1 MDHAGSLAP
10 AASTVTGLGDSG
22 QISQTKRV
30 GGQRVGWRGRP
41 NIQPKARMLSPPYRS
56 ATACDPTDLTDPT
69 DRSDQFAAAG
79 RISNSAIPLGR
90 SQRVTRP
97 PNDHAPGPA

>member
-69 DRSDQFAAAG
+69 DRSDRMRWLAG
-79 RISNSAIPLGR
+79 KLPRAEKYHFVLCHSGSE
-90 SQRVTRP
+90 
-97 PNDHAPGPA
+97 